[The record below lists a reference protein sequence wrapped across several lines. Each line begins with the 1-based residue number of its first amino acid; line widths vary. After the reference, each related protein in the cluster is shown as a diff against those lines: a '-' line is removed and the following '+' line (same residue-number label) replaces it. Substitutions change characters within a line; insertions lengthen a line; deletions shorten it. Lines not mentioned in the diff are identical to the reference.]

1 MVPLSVSLHI
11 CTNDLW
17 TTLPPGRFGFS
28 ASLPSYWMI
37 RKCILFCC
45 HSFIHWTNVD
55 SAPSTCQGFSQ
66 AGGTAVNTGSL
77 FESHPC
83 LVPLLPWEW
92 FSSEPSS
99 SQLQNAGKYNLPKRW
114 LWKLAMLARVQW
126 WDPGGVLGAL
136 SKCWCLN
143 PTPLSSTSSFH
154 AIGFGFRWGDSTF
167 HSCAWVPRQL
177 LFHWKEERLVVGSWS
192 LPLVRS
198 HLNPAFILRQELWP
212 QHTVWT
218 PSFYTEVR
226 GFDGR
231 RLGWAVANSA
241 SRSAAALSL
250 SSISLYERISSNHL
264 RNGRLLLFFFF
275 FCFRSFIKKFKDYL

>member
-143 PTPLSSTSSFH
+143 PTPLQAWAAPALSTPLNLASGGETQPSTHVPGCLDSSSST
-154 AIGFGFRWGDSTF
+154 G
-167 HSCAWVPRQL
+167 
-177 LFHWKEERLVVGSWS
+177 KK
-192 LPLVRS
+192 
-198 HLNPAFILRQELWP
+198 
-212 QHTVWT
+212 
-218 PSFYTEVR
+218 R
-226 GFDGR
+226 G
-231 RLGWAVANSA
+231 
-241 SRSAAALSL
+241 
-250 SSISLYERISSNHL
+250 
-264 RNGRLLLFFFF
+264 
-275 FCFRSFIKKFKDYL
+275 